1 MLRAL
6 SLKRKYSK
14 QDWGTAYLVLFPLC
28 CNWVEEMNGSTAF
41 FSKFGEYSS
50 EYSYA
55 FDDDDAELPTNE
67 EEVFLEDPFT
77 NLSLNDPKKESSDSG
92 FQLILPNGDPVAT
105 MDAQSQG
112 RLLLVSLLENFCD
125 MYDRRPEKNRR
136 LYLSLCRR
144 LFTMGILQSSDFV
157 DESVNVRKAY
167 RSVFK
172 DLVLEAIESI
182 KKVCESPNHM
192 YID

>member
-1 MLRAL
+1 MSGA
-6 SLKRKYSK
+6 
-14 QDWGTAYLVLFPLC
+14 A
-28 CNWVEEMNGSTAF
+28 AF
-41 FSKFGEYSS
+41 LARFNDSS
-50 EYSYA
+50 EYSGVQSEA
-55 FDDDDAELPTNE
+55 DDDGGF
-67 EEVFLEDPFT
+67 FLEDSFAS
-77 NLSLNDPKKESSDSG
+77 LSFNDPNMENNESG
-92 FQLILPNGDPVAT
+92 FQLILAASSGADAGT

-144 LFTMGILQSSDFV
+144 LSTMGILQSSDFV

-172 DLVLEAIESI
+172 DLVLEAMESI
-182 KKVCESPNHM
+182 KKVSPSSLHL
-192 YID
+192 D